1 MQAVILAAGQGTR
14 LRPLTN
20 DVPKTM
26 VDLNGQPILWWILSA
41 LPSAITEIVIVT
53 GYKGEV
59 IEQEVGGEFQG
70 VPVKYV
76 HQKKLSGT
84 ADALWN
90 AKDTLLDEPFLVLH
104 GDNVYDKEDL
114 EQLIALP
121 LALGVFRQ
129 LRPSVKLV
137 FDADDQRNITGSH
150 QPLPTELEQPV
161 LVCAGSYILDKNI
174 FATTQVSLSSG
185 ELGLPQTVIAFAT
198 TQKVRLFEHRTW
210 HEINT
215 LEDLARVRTEL

>member
-59 IEQEVGGEFQG
+59 IEQEVGAGFQG
-70 VPVKYV
+70 IPIKYV
-76 HQKKLSGT
+76 HQEKLSGT
-84 ADALWN
+84 ADALWK
-90 AKDTLLDEPFLVLH
+90 AAPILGDEPFLVLH
-104 GDNVYDKEDL
+104 GDNVYSREDL
-114 EQLIALP
+114 ERLITLP

-129 LRPSVKLV
+129 LRPSVKLI
-137 FDADDQRNITGSH
+137 FDTDDYGDIVGSH
-150 QPLPTELEQPV
+150 QPTPTELEQPV
-161 LVCAGSYILDKNI
+161 LVCAGSYVLDKSI
-174 FATTQVSLSSG
+174 FATKQVSLSSG
-185 ELGLPQTVIAFAT
+185 ELGLPQTIIAFAK

-215 LEDLARVRTEL
+215 LEDLARVRAEL